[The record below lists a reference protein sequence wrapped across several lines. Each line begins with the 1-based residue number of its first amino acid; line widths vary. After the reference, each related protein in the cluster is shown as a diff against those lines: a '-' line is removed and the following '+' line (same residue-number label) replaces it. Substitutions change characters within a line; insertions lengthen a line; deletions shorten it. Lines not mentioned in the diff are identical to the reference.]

1 VRGIPPL
8 LSQDQTLTSR
18 NCMTRRRFLSN
29 ERDLS
34 RWQSHSRD
42 TAPEQPPRAMEE
54 LLDRVERQATLRRAR
69 ARQLRVERQ
78 ATLRRAR
85 ARQLVAGRFVARKL
99 RAVTGMWPPCARWK
113 LSS

>member
-69 ARQLRVERQ
+69 ARQL
-78 ATLRRAR
+78 
-85 ARQLVAGRFVARKL
+85 VAGRFVARKL